1 MDVLLTLAVWFLC
14 GFGCYKMA
22 ENQGRDK
29 TLGAVLGVLFGV
41 FAISDTLSLVQR
53 KSKKGVY
60 TVDA

>member
-1 MDVLLTLAVWFLC
+1 MDVLLTLVVWALC

-41 FAISDTLSLVQR
+41 FAIIGYAIAGP
-53 KSKKGVY
+53 KKE
-60 TVDA
+60 